1 MAKEQVTSPIEL
13 PASLTV
19 RELAEALGA
28 SPIQVIKTLMDN
40 GVMASI
46 NQRIDFETAE
56 IVAADL
62 GYEVVLVQEE
72 EEEARE
78 AKPGELP
85 LWRRLLQQ
93 EDPEKMQPR
102 PPVVAVLGHVDHG
115 KTSLLDA
122 IRKTNVAAREAGGI
136 TQHIGAY
143 QIVHQGRRITFLD
156 TPGHAAF
163 TAMRARGAQ
172 GADIV
177 VLVVAADDGVMPQTR
192 EAINHAKAAQVPIV
206 VALNKIDKPNA
217 NPDRVKQQL
226 AEVGLVPDEYGGDT
240 IVVPVSAKERIG
252 LDDLLEAILLVADSV
267 DLKANPEGLVF
278 GTVIEARREKG
289 RGVVATLLVQNG
301 TLKVGHVVVAGTA
314 YAKVR
319 AMFDD
324 QGKAIREA
332 GPSMPALILGFS
344 DVPAAGE
351 LFRQVSNE
359 KEARQIVEER
369 REALKHQ
376 QQEAAKRVT
385 LEDLFKKVQEGEVTK
400 LYLVL
405 KVDVY
410 GSLEPVLNSIREVAD
425 KSEIDVEVLHADVGP
440 ITESDVNLAAASKG
454 VVIGFNVRP
463 DAAARRLAAAEGVSI
478 RTYNIIYRLT
488 EDLEKALRGMLGGEE
503 QETLLGKAQVLAVFK
518 VPKVGKVAGCRVL
531 EGVLRRNALVR
542 VRRGDEVLYE
552 GQMSSLKHEKEDV
565 REIRQGFECGVGI
578 KGFQDFQ
585 EGDIIECYVRET
597 VTPE

>member
-1 MAKEQVTSPIEL
+1 MTKEQVKSPIEL

-62 GYEVVLVQEE
+62 GYEVVLLQEE
-72 EEEARE
+72 EEEGGE

-85 LWRRLLQQ
+85 LWRRLLMK
-93 EDPEKMQPR
+93 EDPAKMKPR

-122 IRKTNVAAREAGGI
+122 IRETNVAAREAGGI

-143 QIVHQGRRITFLD
+143 QVEHQGRVITFLD

-206 VALNKIDKPNA
+206 VALNKIDKANA

-252 LDDLLEAILLVADSV
+252 LEDLLEAILLVADSAN
-267 DLKANPEGLVF
+267 LKANPEGLVF

-319 AMFDD
+319 AMFDH
-324 QGKAIREA
+324 QGKAIKEA
-332 GPSMPALILGFS
+332 GPSTPVLILGFN

-359 KEARQIVEER
+359 REAREIVEER
-369 REALKHQ
+369 KDALKRQ

-400 LYLVL
+400 LYLVV
-405 KVDVY
+405 KVDVF

-425 KSEIDVEVLHADVGP
+425 KSDIEVEVLHADVGP

-454 VVIGFNVRP
+454 IVIGFNVRP
-463 DAAARRLAAAEGVSI
+463 DGAARRLAAAEGVSI
-478 RTYNIIYRLT
+478 RTYNIIYRMT
-488 EDLEKALRGMLGGEE
+488 EDLERALKGMLGGEE
-503 QETLLGKAQVLAVFK
+503 QETVLGKAEVRAVFK

-542 VRRGDEVLYE
+542 VRRGDEVIYD
-552 GQMSSLKHEKEDV
+552 GQMASLKHEKEDV

-585 EGDIIECYVRET
+585 VGDIIECYVRET
-597 VTPE
+597 VKPE

>member
-1 MAKEQVTSPIEL
+1 MAKDQVKAPIEL

-19 RELAEALGA
+19 RELADALGA

-62 GYEVVLVQEE
+62 GYEVVLAQEE
-72 EEEARE
+72 EEETTE
-78 AKPGELP
+78 TGEIP
-85 LWRRLLQQ
+85 LWRRLLMK
-93 EDPEKMQPR
+93 EDPQQLRPR

-122 IRKTNVAAREAGGI
+122 IRHTNVADREAGGI

-143 QIVHQGRRITFLD
+143 QVTHQGRVITFLD

-192 EAINHAKAAQVPIV
+192 EAINHARAAQVPIV

-217 NPDRVKQQL
+217 NPERVKQQL

-240 IVVPVSAKERIG
+240 IVVPVSAKKKIG
-252 LDDLLEAILLVADSV
+252 LDDLLEAILLVADSA
-267 DLKANPEGLVF
+267 DLKANPKGEVF
-278 GTVIEARREKG
+278 GTVIEAKREKG

-301 TLKVGHVVVAGTA
+301 TLKVGHALVAGPT

-319 AMFDD
+319 AMFDYRG
-324 QGKAIREA
+324 QALKEA
-332 GPSMPALILGFS
+332 GPSTPVLVLGFD

-351 LFRQVSNE
+351 FFRRVENE
-359 KEARQIVEER
+359 KEARRIAAER
-369 REALKHQ
+369 QEAIKRQ
-376 QQEAAKRVT
+376 QQATKKVT

-400 LYLVL
+400 LYLVV
-405 KVDVY
+405 KVDVH
-410 GSLEPVLNSIREVAD
+410 GSLDPVLNSIREVAD
-425 KSEIDVEVLHADVGP
+425 QSDIEVEVLHADVGP
-440 ITESDVNLAAASKG
+440 ITENDVNLAAASKG
-454 VVIGFNVRP
+454 IVVGFNVRP

-488 EDLEKALRGMLGGEE
+488 EDLEKALQGMLGGEE
-503 QETLLGKAQVLAVFK
+503 KETVLGKAQVLAIFK
-518 VPKVGKVAGCRVL
+518 VPKVGKVAGCRVT

-542 VRRGDEVLYE
+542 VRRGDEVIFE
-552 GQMSSLKHEKEDV
+552 GEMASLKHEKEDV

-585 EGDIIECYVRET
+585 VGDVIECFVREK
-597 VTPE
+597 VMPE

>member
-1 MAKEQVTSPIEL
+1 MTKDQVKAPIEL

-19 RELAEALGA
+19 RELADALGA
-28 SPIQVIKTLMDN
+28 SPIQVIKALMDN

-62 GYEVVLVQEE
+62 GYEVVLAQEE
-72 EEEARE
+72 EEETTE
-78 AKPGELP
+78 TGEIP
-85 LWRRLLQQ
+85 LWRRLLMK
-93 EDPEKMQPR
+93 EDPQKLRPR

-122 IRKTNVAAREAGGI
+122 IRHTNVADREAGGI

-143 QIVHQGRRITFLD
+143 QVTHQGRVITFLD

-177 VLVVAADDGVMPQTR
+177 VLVVATDDGVMPQTR
-192 EAINHAKAAQVPIV
+192 EAINHARAAQVPIV

-217 NPDRVKQQL
+217 NPERVKQQL

-240 IVVPVSAKERIG
+240 IVVPVSAKKKIG
-252 LDDLLEAILLVADSV
+252 LDDLLEAILLVADSA
-267 DLKANPEGLVF
+267 DLKANPEGEVF
-278 GTVIEARREKG
+278 GTVIEAKREKG

-301 TLKVGHVVVAGTA
+301 TLKVGHALVAGPT

-319 AMFDD
+319 AMFDHR
-324 QGKAIREA
+324 GKALKEA
-332 GPSMPALILGFS
+332 GPSTPVLVLGFD

-351 LFRQVSNE
+351 FFRRVANE
-359 KEARQIVEER
+359 KEARRIAAER
-369 REALKHQ
+369 QEAIKRQ
-376 QQEAAKRVT
+376 QQAAKKVT

-400 LYLVL
+400 LYLVV
-405 KVDVY
+405 KVDVH
-410 GSLEPVLNSIREVAD
+410 GSLDPVLNSIREVAEQSD
-425 KSEIDVEVLHADVGP
+425 IEVEVLHADVGP
-440 ITESDVNLAAASKG
+440 ITENDVNLAAASKG
-454 VVIGFNVRP
+454 IVVGFNVRP

-488 EDLEKALRGMLGGEE
+488 EDLEKALQGMLGGEE
-503 QETLLGKAQVLAVFK
+503 KETVLGKAQVLAIFK
-518 VPKVGKVAGCRVL
+518 VPKVGKVAGCRVT

-542 VRRGDEVLYE
+542 VRRGDEVIFE
-552 GQMSSLKHEKEDV
+552 GEMASLKHEKEDV

-585 EGDIIECYVRET
+585 VGDVIECFVREK
-597 VTPE
+597 VMPE